1 MAADSIEHEIVID
14 ASQERVWLLLTEPEH
29 VSRWFGDST
38 AADLRPGGALAFT
51 WTEFGSHLGVVER
64 IEPPSLFS
72 YRWARTTGAEPAA
85 GNSTRAEFTLIAD
98 GPRTR
103 LPGRRE
109 RVRVARPEF
118 SRAGASG
125 PGQHR
130 GLAARAGRVTGVR
143 GAARVSRL
151 SVGPVNVIAW

>member
-103 LPGRRE
+103 LRVVESGFASLDLSSAEREQAVRDNIEGWRRE
-109 RVRVARPEF
+109 LDELRAYAEQPEF
-118 SRAGASG
+118 
-125 PGQHR
+125 R
-130 GLAARAGRVTGVR
+130 GCR
-143 GAARVSRL
+143 
-151 SVGPVNVIAW
+151 